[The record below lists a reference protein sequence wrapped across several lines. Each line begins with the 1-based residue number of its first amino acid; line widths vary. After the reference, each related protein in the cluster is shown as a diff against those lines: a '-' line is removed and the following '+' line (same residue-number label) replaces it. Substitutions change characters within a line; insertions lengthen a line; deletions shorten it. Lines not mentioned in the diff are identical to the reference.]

1 MDRMDVITVTG
12 GSGFLG
18 QHVVQTLQEK
28 TDYVSEIRV
37 LDVIPYVNL
46 LGKKNN
52 NQVYSKM

>member
-1 MDRMDVITVTG
+1 MDVITVTG

-18 QHVVQTLQEK
+18 QHVIQTLQEK

-46 LGKKNN
+46 LGKKKN